1 MTRAGALL
9 VLMASAAAGQTSY
22 DVLIRNGRVLD
33 GSGKPG
39 VMADVAIRGD
49 RIAAVGKLPGASAKR
64 TVDASG
70 LVVSP
75 GFIDMLGQ
83 SETALLIDSRSLSK
97 LSQGITSEIT
107 GEGGS
112 IAPLNDKTLAPMK
125 PFLD

>member
-1 MTRAGALL
+1 MTRSGALL

-33 GSGKPG
+33 GSGRPG

-49 RIAAVGKLPGASAKR
+49 RIAAVGKRPGASAKR

-75 GFIDMLGQ
+75 GF
-83 SETALLIDSRSLSK
+83 TPAP
-97 LSQGITSEIT
+97 
-107 GEGGS
+107 
-112 IAPLNDKTLAPMK
+112 PLNYYPLIVGYPVDPQK
-125 PFLD
+125 FLRAGVRLSAG